1 MIEKMTENLNN
12 NFQNNTKDLTP
23 NFGNKN
29 EVSGGNNR
37 DLTPNFGNK
46 NEISGRNNRDL
57 TPKFENVNDNIIEN
71 KAEGLRRENEVE
83 NELKE
88 KYPENKGLG
97 PLTDMNEYL
106 TKDENS
112 PYVNDITHKTDDNGN
127 VYCEDGKLKPNNT
140 YILNGYKYTTDD
152 KGRIIS
158 VESKPTINP
167 ENTRNNSEQTQVGGK
182 DRRPNDQGGHIIGR
196 DMNGDGGIG
205 NLLPMDGIINQSDY
219 KRMENEVKKK
229 LENGENVT
237 VNTKVIYN
245 GDSSRPDKIITTIE
259 VDGKKD
265 TVWKFDNNIDGSLM
279 KEVPENGKDV
289 VQDKVD
295 ETGGEISS
303 IKEKYDEKGNLLETT
318 VYITYKDENGN
329 NHKASVIIEDK

>member
-1 MIEKMTENLNN
+1 MI
-12 NFQNNTKDLTP
+12 
-23 NFGNKN
+23 N
-29 EVSGGNNR
+29 ESFKPELY
-37 DLTPNFGNK
+37 DKKP
-46 NEISGRNNRDL
+46 
-57 TPKFENVNDNIIEN
+57 FEDQ
-71 KAEGLRRENEVE
+71 
-83 NELKE
+83 
-88 KYPENKGLG
+88 GLG
-97 PLTDMNEYL
+97 PNIGYDGGLSENKCLGPDIEYDIRSSEDKDLGPITDMKTYM
-106 TKDENS
+106 
-112 PYVNDITHKTDDNGN
+112 YMNDITHKTDDNGN
-127 VYCEDGKLKPNNT
+127 VYFEDGKLKPNNT
-140 YILNGYKYTTDD
+140 YILNGNKYTTDD

-167 ENTRNNSEQTQVGGK
+167 ENTRNNGEQTQVGGK
-182 DRRPNDQGGHIIGR
+182 DRRPNDQGGHIVGR

-237 VNTKVIYN
+237 TKTKVIHN

-279 KEVPENGKDV
+279 EEVPENGKDIV
-289 VQDKVD
+289 KDKVN

-303 IKEKYDEKGNLLETT
+303 IKEKYDEKGDLVETT

-329 NHKASVIIEDK
+329 NHKASVIIENN

>member
-1 MIEKMTENLNN
+1 M
-12 NFQNNTKDLTP
+12 
-23 NFGNKN
+23 
-29 EVSGGNNR
+29 
-37 DLTPNFGNK
+37 
-46 NEISGRNNRDL
+46 
-57 TPKFENVNDNIIEN
+57 
-71 KAEGLRRENEVE
+71 
-83 NELKE
+83 KE
-88 KYPENKGLG
+88 KYPES
-97 PLTDMNEYL
+97 PLTDMKTYM
-106 TKDENS
+106 
-112 PYVNDITHKTDDNGN
+112 YMNDITHKTDDNGN
-127 VYCEDGKLKPNNT
+127 VYYKDGKLKPNNT

-205 NLLPMDGIINQSDY
+205 NLLPMNGIINQSDY